1 MKWWKKLKSLLH
13 RNKKERNADAKSNL
27 QSENHSRQQEQ
38 DDLIEKEIYFPCN
51 ASFRKVIEE
60 VLVQKGISYRDMRLF
75 VIDTEN
81 GAYLRREEERYML
94 RQLYP
99 GLNVYTLCT
108 SQPEH
113 HQGEMEYL
121 YEELGLIVEV
131 LEKKEIAIQKGA
143 GPEEGRLILDFE
155 ENGRIREEFLSEKSI
170 YISIYKRNW
179 YQRANL
185 DIEVPIGYNIMI
197 VKGTGFTGCEAV
209 SDRLE
214 REFYAE

>member
-1 MKWWKKLKSLLH
+1 MKWWKKLKSLLR
-13 RNKKERNADAKSNL
+13 RNKKERNVDAKNNL
-27 QSENHSRQQEQ
+27 QSENRNSRQ
-38 DDLIEKEIYFPCN
+38 DDLIKKEIYLPCN
-51 ASFRKVIEE
+51 ASFRKIIEA
-60 VLVQKGISYRDMRLF
+60 VLEQKGISYRDMRLF
-75 VIDTEN
+75 VIDAE
-81 GAYLRREEERYML
+81 AEEYLRQEEEQYML

-99 GLNVYTLCT
+99 GLNAYTLCT
-108 SQPEH
+108 GQMEH
-113 HQGEMEYL
+113 HQGEMDYL
-121 YEELGLIVEV
+121 YEEMGLIVEV
-131 LEKKEIAIQKGA
+131 LEKKEKAMQKGT

-155 ENGRIREEFLSEKSI
+155 AEGRIREEFLSEKSI

>member
-1 MKWWKKLKSLLH
+1 MKWWKKLKSLLR
-13 RNKKERNADAKSNL
+13 RNKKERNADAKNNL
-27 QSENHSRQQEQ
+27 QSENRNSRQ
-38 DDLIEKEIYFPCN
+38 DDLIKKEIYLPCN
-51 ASFRKVIEE
+51 ASFRKIIEA
-60 VLVQKGISYRDMRLF
+60 VLEQKGISYRNMRLF
-75 VIDTEN
+75 VIDAEA
-81 GAYLRREEERYML
+81 GEYLQQEEEQYML

-99 GLNVYTLCT
+99 GLNAYTLCT
-108 SQPEH
+108 GQMEH
-113 HQGEMEYL
+113 HQGEMDYL
-121 YEELGLIVEV
+121 YEEMGLIVEV
-131 LEKKEIAIQKGA
+131 LEKKEKAMQKGT

-155 ENGRIREEFLSEKSI
+155 AEGRIREEFLSEKSI

>member
-1 MKWWKKLKSLLH
+1 M
-13 RNKKERNADAKSNL
+13 
-27 QSENHSRQQEQ
+27 
-38 DDLIEKEIYFPCN
+38 IEKEIYFPCN
-51 ASFRKVIEE
+51 ASFRKIIEA
-60 VLVQKGISYRDMRLF
+60 VLEQKGIFYRDMRLF
-75 VIDTEN
+75 VIDTED
-81 GAYLRREEERYML
+81 GAYLRQEEEQYML

-99 GLNVYTLCT
+99 GLNAYTLCT
-108 SQPEH
+108 GQPEC
-113 HQGEMEYL
+113 HQKEMDYL
-121 YEELGLIVEV
+121 YEEMGLIVEV
-131 LEKKEIAIQKGA
+131 LEKKKKAMQKGT
-143 GPEEGRLILDFE
+143 GSEEGRLILDFE
-155 ENGRIREEFLSEKSI
+155 ADGRIREEFLSEKSI

>member
-1 MKWWKKLKSLLH
+1 MKWWKKLKSLLR
-13 RNKKERNADAKSNL
+13 RNKKERNADAKNNR
-27 QSENHSRQQEQ
+27 QSENSRQ
-38 DDLIEKEIYFPCN
+38 DDLIKKEIYLPCN
-51 ASFRKVIEE
+51 ASFRKIIEA
-60 VLVQKGISYRDMRLF
+60 VLEQKGISYRDMRLF
-75 VIDTEN
+75 VIDAED
-81 GAYLRREEERYML
+81 GAYLRQEEEQYML

-99 GLNVYTLCT
+99 GLNAYTLCT
-108 SQPEH
+108 GQPECH
-113 HQGEMEYL
+113 RKEMDYL
-121 YEELGLIVEV
+121 YEEMGLIVEV
-131 LEKKEIAIQKGA
+131 IGKEENAVQKGT

-155 ENGRIREEFLSEKSI
+155 AEGRIREEFLSEKSI

>member
-1 MKWWKKLKSLLH
+1 MKWWKKLKSLLR
-13 RNKKERNADAKSNL
+13 RNKKERNADAKNNL
-27 QSENHSRQQEQ
+27 QSENSRQ
-38 DDLIEKEIYFPCN
+38 DDLIKKEIYLPCN
-51 ASFRKVIEE
+51 ASFRKIIEA
-60 VLVQKGISYRDMRLF
+60 VLEQKGISYRDMRLF
-75 VIDTEN
+75 VIDAEA
-81 GAYLRREEERYML
+81 GEYLRQEEEQYML

-99 GLNVYTLCT
+99 GLNAYTLCT
-108 SQPEH
+108 GQMEH
-113 HQGEMEYL
+113 HQGEMDYL
-121 YEELGLIVEV
+121 YEEMGLIVEV
-131 LEKKEIAIQKGA
+131 LEKKEKAMQKGI

-155 ENGRIREEFLSEKSI
+155 AEGRIREEFLSEKSI

>member
-1 MKWWKKLKSLLH
+1 MHHIMKHEMVEKLKSLLR
-13 RNKKERNADAKSNL
+13 RNKSNL
-27 QSENHSRQQEQ
+27 QSENRNSHQ

-51 ASFRKVIEE
+51 AFFRKIIEA
-60 VLVQKGISYRDMRLF
+60 VLEQKGISYRDMRLF
-75 VIDTEN
+75 VIDAED
-81 GAYLRREEERYML
+81 GAYLRQEEEQYML
-94 RQLYP
+94 QQLYP
-99 GLNVYTLCT
+99 GLNAYTLCT
-108 SQPEH
+108 GRPECH
-113 HQGEMEYL
+113 RKEMDYL
-121 YEELGLIVEV
+121 YEEMGLIVEV
-131 LEKKEIAIQKGA
+131 LEKKKKAMQKGT
-143 GPEEGRLILDFE
+143 GQEEGRLILDFE
-155 ENGRIREEFLSEKSI
+155 ADGRIREEFLSEKSI

>member
-1 MKWWKKLKSLLH
+1 MKWWKKLKSLLR
-13 RNKKERNADAKSNL
+13 RNKKERNADAKNNR
-27 QSENHSRQQEQ
+27 QSENSRQ
-38 DDLIEKEIYFPCN
+38 DDLIKKEIYLPCN
-51 ASFRKVIEE
+51 ASFRKIIEA
-60 VLVQKGISYRDMRLF
+60 VLEQKGISYRDMRLF
-75 VIDTEN
+75 VIDAEE
-81 GAYLRREEERYML
+81 GEYLRQEEEQYML

-99 GLNVYTLCT
+99 GLNAYTLCT
-108 SQPEH
+108 GQMEH
-113 HQGEMEYL
+113 HQGEMDYL
-121 YEELGLIVEV
+121 YEEMGLIVEV
-131 LEKKEIAIQKGA
+131 LEKKEKAMQKGT

-155 ENGRIREEFLSEKSI
+155 AEGRIREEFLSEKSI

>member
-1 MKWWKKLKSLLH
+1 MKWWKKLKSLLR
-13 RNKKERNADAKSNL
+13 RNKKERNADAKNNR
-27 QSENHSRQQEQ
+27 QSENSRQ
-38 DDLIEKEIYFPCN
+38 DDLIKKEIYLPCN
-51 ASFRKVIEE
+51 ASFRKIIEA
-60 VLVQKGISYRDMRLF
+60 VLEQKGISYRDMRLF
-75 VIDTEN
+75 VIDAEA
-81 GAYLRREEERYML
+81 GEYLRQEEEQYML

-99 GLNVYTLCT
+99 GLNAYTLCT
-108 SQPEH
+108 GQMEH
-113 HQGEMEYL
+113 HQGEMDYL
-121 YEELGLIVEV
+121 YEEMGLIVEV
-131 LEKKEIAIQKGA
+131 LEKKEKAMQKGT

-155 ENGRIREEFLSEKSI
+155 AEGRIREEFLSEKSI

-197 VKGTGFTGCEAV
+197 VKGTGFTDCEAV

>member
-1 MKWWKKLKSLLH
+1 MKWWKKLKSLLR
-13 RNKKERNADAKSNL
+13 RNKSNL
-27 QSENHSRQQEQ
+27 QSENRNSHQ

-51 ASFRKVIEE
+51 TSFRKIIEA
-60 VLVQKGISYRDMRLF
+60 VLEQKGISYRDMRLF
-75 VIDTEN
+75 VIDAEA
-81 GAYLRREEERYML
+81 GEYLQQEEEQYML

-108 SQPEH
+108 GQSEH
-113 HQGEMEYL
+113 HQGEIEYL

-131 LEKKEIAIQKGA
+131 IGKEENAIQKGT
-143 GPEEGRLILDFE
+143 GLEEGRLILDFE
-155 ENGRIREEFLSEKSI
+155 TDGRIRKEFLSEKSI

>member
-1 MKWWKKLKSLLH
+1 MKWWKKLKSLLR
-13 RNKKERNADAKSNL
+13 RNKKERNADAKNNL
-27 QSENHSRQQEQ
+27 QSENRNSRQ
-38 DDLIEKEIYFPCN
+38 DDLIKKEIYLPCN
-51 ASFRKVIEE
+51 ASFRKIIEA
-60 VLVQKGISYRDMRLF
+60 VLEQKGISYRDMRLF
-75 VIDTEN
+75 VIDAEA
-81 GAYLRREEERYML
+81 GEYLRQEEEQYML

-99 GLNVYTLCT
+99 GLNAYTLCT
-108 SQPEH
+108 GQMEH
-113 HQGEMEYL
+113 HQGEMDYL
-121 YEELGLIVEV
+121 YEEMGLIVEV
-131 LEKKEIAIQKGA
+131 LEKKEKAMQKET

-155 ENGRIREEFLSEKSI
+155 AEGRIREEFLSEKSI

>member
-1 MKWWKKLKSLLH
+1 MKWWKKLKSLLR
-13 RNKKERNADAKSNL
+13 RNKKERNADAKNNR
-27 QSENHSRQQEQ
+27 QSENSRQ
-38 DDLIEKEIYFPCN
+38 DDLIKKEIYLPCN
-51 ASFRKVIEE
+51 AFFRKVIEE
-60 VLVQKGISYRDMRLF
+60 VLEQKGISYRDMRLF
-75 VIDTEN
+75 VIDAEA
-81 GAYLRREEERYML
+81 GEYLRQEEEQYML

-99 GLNVYTLCT
+99 GLNAYTLCT
-108 SQPEH
+108 GQMEH
-113 HQGEMEYL
+113 HQGEMDYL
-121 YEELGLIVEV
+121 YEEMGLIVEV
-131 LEKKEIAIQKGA
+131 LEKKEKAMQKGT
-143 GPEEGRLILDFE
+143 GSEEGRLILDFE
-155 ENGRIREEFLSEKSI
+155 AEGRIREEFLSEKSI

>member
-1 MKWWKKLKSLLH
+1 MKWWKKLKNLLH

-27 QSENHSRQQEQ
+27 QSENRNSRQEQ
-38 DDLIEKEIYFPCN
+38 DDLIEKEIYLPCN
-51 ASFRKVIEE
+51 AFFRKIIEE
-60 VLVQKGISYRDMRLF
+60 VLEQKGISYRNMRLF
-75 VIDTEN
+75 VIDTEA
-81 GAYLRREEERYML
+81 GAYLRQEEEQYML

-99 GLNVYTLCT
+99 GLNAYMLCT
-108 SQPEH
+108 SRPEH
-113 HQGEMEYL
+113 HQREMEYL

-131 LEKKEIAIQKGA
+131 IEKEKKTVQKGA
-143 GPEEGRLILDFE
+143 GPETGRLILDFE
-155 ENGRIREEFLSEKSI
+155 ENGRIREEFLTEKSI

>member
-1 MKWWKKLKSLLH
+1 MKWWKKLKSLLR
-13 RNKKERNADAKSNL
+13 RNEKERNADAKNNL
-27 QSENHSRQQEQ
+27 QSENSRQ
-38 DDLIEKEIYFPCN
+38 DDLIKKEIYLPCN
-51 ASFRKVIEE
+51 ASFRKIIEA
-60 VLVQKGISYRDMRLF
+60 VLEQKGISYRDMRLF
-75 VIDTEN
+75 VIDAEA
-81 GAYLRREEERYML
+81 GEYLRQEEEQYML

-99 GLNVYTLCT
+99 GLNAYTLCT
-108 SQPEH
+108 GQMEH
-113 HQGEMEYL
+113 HQGEMDYL
-121 YEELGLIVEV
+121 YEEMGLIVEV
-131 LEKKEIAIQKGA
+131 LEKKEKAMQKGT
-143 GPEEGRLILDFE
+143 GPEESRLILDFE
-155 ENGRIREEFLSEKSI
+155 AEGRIREEFLSEKSI

>member
-1 MKWWKKLKSLLH
+1 MKWWKKLKSLLR
-13 RNKKERNADAKSNL
+13 RNKKERNADAKNNR
-27 QSENHSRQQEQ
+27 QSENSRQ
-38 DDLIEKEIYFPCN
+38 DDLIKKEIYLPCN
-51 ASFRKVIEE
+51 ASFRKIIEA
-60 VLVQKGISYRDMRLF
+60 VLEQKGISYRDMRLF
-75 VIDTEN
+75 VIDAEA
-81 GAYLRREEERYML
+81 GEYLQQEEEQYML

-108 SQPEH
+108 DQSEH
-113 HQGEMEYL
+113 HQGEIEYL

-131 LEKKEIAIQKGA
+131 IGKEENAIQKGT
-143 GPEEGRLILDFE
+143 GQEEGRLILDFE
-155 ENGRIREEFLSEKSI
+155 ADGRIREEFLSEKSI

>member
-1 MKWWKKLKSLLH
+1 MKWWKKLKSLLR
-13 RNKKERNADAKSNL
+13 RNNKERNADAKNNL
-27 QSENHSRQQEQ
+27 QSENRNSRQ
-38 DDLIEKEIYFPCN
+38 DDLIKKEIYLPCN
-51 ASFRKVIEE
+51 ASFRKIIEA
-60 VLVQKGISYRDMRLF
+60 VLEQKGISYRDMRLF
-75 VIDTEN
+75 VIDAEA
-81 GAYLRREEERYML
+81 GEYLRQEEEQYML

-99 GLNVYTLCT
+99 GLNAYTLCT
-108 SQPEH
+108 GQMEH
-113 HQGEMEYL
+113 HQGEMDYL
-121 YEELGLIVEV
+121 YEEMGLIVEV
-131 LEKKEIAIQKGA
+131 LEKKEKAMQKGT

-155 ENGRIREEFLSEKSI
+155 AEGRIREEFLSEKSI

>member
-1 MKWWKKLKSLLH
+1 MKWWKKLKSLLR
-13 RNKKERNADAKSNL
+13 RNKKERNADAKNNL
-27 QSENHSRQQEQ
+27 QSENSRQ
-38 DDLIEKEIYFPCN
+38 DDLIKKEIYLPCN
-51 ASFRKVIEE
+51 ASFRKIIEA
-60 VLVQKGISYRDMRLF
+60 VLEQKGISYRDMRLF
-75 VIDTEN
+75 VIDAEA
-81 GAYLRREEERYML
+81 GEYLRQEEEQYML

-99 GLNVYTLCT
+99 GLNAYTLCT
-108 SQPEH
+108 GQMEH
-113 HQGEMEYL
+113 HQGEMDYL
-121 YEELGLIVEV
+121 YEEMGLIVEV
-131 LEKKEIAIQKGA
+131 LEKKEKAMQKGT

-155 ENGRIREEFLSEKSI
+155 AEGRIREEFLSEKSI

>member
-1 MKWWKKLKSLLH
+1 MKWWKKLKSLLR
-13 RNKKERNADAKSNL
+13 RNKSNL
-27 QSENHSRQQEQ
+27 QSENRNSHQ

-51 ASFRKVIEE
+51 AFFRKIIEA
-60 VLVQKGISYRDMRLF
+60 VLEQKGIFYRDMRLF
-75 VIDTEN
+75 VIDTED
-81 GAYLRREEERYML
+81 GAYLRQEEEQYML

-99 GLNVYTLCT
+99 GLNAYTLCT
-108 SQPEH
+108 GQSEH
-113 HQGEMEYL
+113 HQGEIEYL

-131 LEKKEIAIQKGA
+131 LEKKKKAMKKGT
-143 GPEEGRLILDFE
+143 GQEEGRLILDFE
-155 ENGRIREEFLSEKSI
+155 ADGRIREEFLSEKSI

>member
-13 RNKKERNADAKSNL
+13 RNKGNL
-27 QSENHSRQQEQ
+27 QSENRNSRQ
-38 DDLIEKEIYFPCN
+38 DDLIKKEIYLPCN
-51 ASFRKVIEE
+51 ASFRKVIEA
-60 VLVQKGISYRDMRLF
+60 VLEQKGISYRDMRLF
-75 VIDTEN
+75 VIDAEA
-81 GAYLRREEERYML
+81 GEYLRQEEEQYML

-99 GLNVYTLCT
+99 GLNAYTLCT
-108 SQPEH
+108 GQMEH
-113 HQGEMEYL
+113 HQGEMDYL
-121 YEELGLIVEV
+121 YEEMGLIVEV
-131 LEKKEIAIQKGA
+131 LEKKEKAMQKGT

-155 ENGRIREEFLSEKSI
+155 ADGRIREEFLSEKSI

>member
-1 MKWWKKLKSLLH
+1 MKWLKKIKSLLR
-13 RNKKERNADAKSNL
+13 RNKSNL
-27 QSENHSRQQEQ
+27 QSENRNSHQ

-51 ASFRKVIEE
+51 AFFRKIIEA
-60 VLVQKGISYRDMRLF
+60 VLEQKGIFYRDMRLF
-75 VIDTEN
+75 VIDAEA
-81 GAYLRREEERYML
+81 GEYLQQEEEQYML

-108 SQPEH
+108 GQSEH
-113 HQGEMEYL
+113 HQGEIEYL

-131 LEKKEIAIQKGA
+131 IGKEENAIQKGT

-155 ENGRIREEFLSEKSI
+155 ADGRIREEFLLEKSI
-170 YISIYKRNW
+170 YISVYKRNW

>member
-13 RNKKERNADAKSNL
+13 RNKGNL
-27 QSENHSRQQEQ
+27 QSENRNSRQ
-38 DDLIEKEIYFPCN
+38 DDLIKKEIYLPCN
-51 ASFRKVIEE
+51 ASFRKIIEA
-60 VLVQKGISYRDMRLF
+60 VLEQRGISYRDMRLF
-75 VIDTEN
+75 VIDAEA
-81 GAYLRREEERYML
+81 GEYLRQEEEQYML

-99 GLNVYTLCT
+99 GLNAYTLCT
-108 SQPEH
+108 GQMEH
-113 HQGEMEYL
+113 HQGEMDYL
-121 YEELGLIVEV
+121 YEEMGLIVEV
-131 LEKKEIAIQKGA
+131 LEKKEKAMQKGT

-155 ENGRIREEFLSEKSI
+155 AEGRIREEFLSEKSI

>member
-1 MKWWKKLKSLLH
+1 MKWWKKLKSLLR
-13 RNKKERNADAKSNL
+13 RNEKERNVDAKNNL
-27 QSENHSRQQEQ
+27 QSENRNSRQ
-38 DDLIEKEIYFPCN
+38 DDLIKKEIYLPCN
-51 ASFRKVIEE
+51 ASFRKIIEA
-60 VLVQKGISYRDMRLF
+60 VLEQKGISYRDMRLF
-75 VIDTEN
+75 VIDAEA
-81 GAYLRREEERYML
+81 GEYLRQEEEQYML

-99 GLNVYTLCT
+99 GLNAYTLCT
-108 SQPEH
+108 GQMEH
-113 HQGEMEYL
+113 HQGEMDYL
-121 YEELGLIVEV
+121 YEEMGLIVEV
-131 LEKKEIAIQKGA
+131 LEKKEKAMQKGT

-155 ENGRIREEFLSEKSI
+155 AEGRIREEFLSEKSI

>member
-1 MKWWKKLKSLLH
+1 MKWWKKLKSLLR
-13 RNKKERNADAKSNL
+13 RNKSNL
-27 QSENHSRQQEQ
+27 QSENRNSHQ

-51 ASFRKVIEE
+51 ASFRKIIEA
-60 VLVQKGISYRDMRLF
+60 VLEQKGIFYRDMRLF
-75 VIDTEN
+75 VIDTED
-81 GAYLRREEERYML
+81 GAYLRQEEEQYML

-99 GLNVYTLCT
+99 GLNAYTLCT
-108 SQPEH
+108 GQSEH
-113 HQGEMEYL
+113 HQGEIEYL

-131 LEKKEIAIQKGA
+131 LEKKKKAMQKGT
-143 GPEEGRLILDFE
+143 GQEEGRLILDFE
-155 ENGRIREEFLSEKSI
+155 ADGRIREEFLSKKSI

>member
-1 MKWWKKLKSLLH
+1 MKWWKKLKSLLR
-13 RNKKERNADAKSNL
+13 RNKKERNADAKNNL
-27 QSENHSRQQEQ
+27 QSESRNSQQ
-38 DDLIEKEIYFPCN
+38 DDLMEKEIYFPCN
-51 ASFRKVIEE
+51 ASFRKVIEA
-60 VLVQKGISYRDMRLF
+60 VLEQKGISYRNMRLF
-75 VIDTEN
+75 VIDTED
-81 GAYLRREEERYML
+81 GAYLRREEEQYML

-99 GLNVYTLCT
+99 GLNAYTLCT
-108 SQPEH
+108 GQPEH
-113 HQGEMEYL
+113 HQREIDYL

-131 LEKKEIAIQKGA
+131 LEKKENAMQKGA
-143 GPEEGRLILDFE
+143 GPEEGRVILDFE
-155 ENGRIREEFLSEKSI
+155 ENGRIREDFLLEKSI

-197 VKGTGFTGCEAV
+197 VKGTGFTGREAV

>member
-1 MKWWKKLKSLLH
+1 MKWWKKLKSLLR
-13 RNKKERNADAKSNL
+13 RNKKERNADAKNNR
-27 QSENHSRQQEQ
+27 QSENSRQ
-38 DDLIEKEIYFPCN
+38 DDLIKKEIYLPCN
-51 ASFRKVIEE
+51 ASFRKIIEA
-60 VLVQKGISYRDMRLF
+60 VLEQKGISYRDMRLF
-75 VIDTEN
+75 VIDAEA
-81 GAYLRREEERYML
+81 GEYLRQEEEQYML

-99 GLNVYTLCT
+99 GLNAYTLCT
-108 SQPEH
+108 GQMEH
-113 HQGEMEYL
+113 HQGEMDYL
-121 YEELGLIVEV
+121 YEEMGLIVEV
-131 LEKKEIAIQKGA
+131 LEKKEKAMRKGT

-155 ENGRIREEFLSEKSI
+155 AEGRIREEFLSEKSI

>member
-1 MKWWKKLKSLLH
+1 MKWWKKLKSLLR
-13 RNKKERNADAKSNL
+13 RNKKERNADAKNNR
-27 QSENHSRQQEQ
+27 QSENSRQ
-38 DDLIEKEIYFPCN
+38 DDLIKKEIYLPCN
-51 ASFRKVIEE
+51 ASFRKIIEA
-60 VLVQKGISYRDMRLF
+60 VLEQKGISYRDMRLF
-75 VIDTEN
+75 VIDAEE
-81 GAYLRREEERYML
+81 GEYLRQEEEQYML

-99 GLNVYTLCT
+99 GLNAYTLCT
-108 SQPEH
+108 GQMEH
-113 HQGEMEYL
+113 HQGEMDYL
-121 YEELGLIVEV
+121 YEEMGLIVEV
-131 LEKKEIAIQKGA
+131 LEKKEKAMQKGT

-155 ENGRIREEFLSEKSI
+155 ADGRIREEFLSEKSI

>member
-13 RNKKERNADAKSNL
+13 RNKGNL
-27 QSENHSRQQEQ
+27 QSENRNSRQ
-38 DDLIEKEIYFPCN
+38 DDLIKKEIYLPCN
-51 ASFRKVIEE
+51 ASFRKIIEA
-60 VLVQKGISYRDMRLF
+60 VLEQKGISYRDMRLF
-75 VIDTEN
+75 VIDAEE
-81 GAYLRREEERYML
+81 GEYLRQEEEQYML

-99 GLNVYTLCT
+99 GLNAYTLCT
-108 SQPEH
+108 GQMEH
-113 HQGEMEYL
+113 HQGEMDYL
-121 YEELGLIVEV
+121 YEEMGLIVEV
-131 LEKKEIAIQKGA
+131 LEKKEKAMQKGT

-155 ENGRIREEFLSEKSI
+155 AEGRIREEFLSEKSI

-179 YQRANL
+179 YQRVNL

>member
-13 RNKKERNADAKSNL
+13 RNKKERNADAKNNR
-27 QSENHSRQQEQ
+27 QSENSRQ
-38 DDLIEKEIYFPCN
+38 DDLIKKEIYLPCN
-51 ASFRKVIEE
+51 ASFRKIIEA
-60 VLVQKGISYRDMRLF
+60 VLEQKGISYRDMRLF
-75 VIDTEN
+75 VIDAEA
-81 GAYLRREEERYML
+81 GEYLRQEEEQYML

-99 GLNVYTLCT
+99 GLNAYTLCT
-108 SQPEH
+108 GQMEH
-113 HQGEMEYL
+113 HQGEMDYL
-121 YEELGLIVEV
+121 YEEMGLIVEV
-131 LEKKEIAIQKGA
+131 LEKKEKAMQKGT

-155 ENGRIREEFLSEKSI
+155 AEGRIREEFLSEKSI

>member
-1 MKWWKKLKSLLH
+1 MKWWKKLKSLLR
-13 RNKKERNADAKSNL
+13 RNKKERNADAKNNL
-27 QSENHSRQQEQ
+27 QSENRNSRQ
-38 DDLIEKEIYFPCN
+38 DDLIKKEIYLPCN
-51 ASFRKVIEE
+51 ASFRKIIEA
-60 VLVQKGISYRDMRLF
+60 VLEQKGISYRNMRLF
-75 VIDTEN
+75 VIDAEA
-81 GAYLRREEERYML
+81 GEYLRQEEEQYML

-99 GLNVYTLCT
+99 GLNAYTLCT
-108 SQPEH
+108 GQMEH
-113 HQGEMEYL
+113 HQGEMDYL
-121 YEELGLIVEV
+121 YEEMGLIVEV
-131 LEKKEIAIQKGA
+131 LEKKEKAMQKRT

-155 ENGRIREEFLSEKSI
+155 AEGRIREEFLSEKSI

>member
-1 MKWWKKLKSLLH
+1 MKWWKKLKSLLR
-13 RNKKERNADAKSNL
+13 RNKKERNADAKNNR
-27 QSENHSRQQEQ
+27 QSENSRQ
-38 DDLIEKEIYFPCN
+38 DDLMKKEIYLPCN
-51 ASFRKVIEE
+51 ASFRKIIEA
-60 VLVQKGISYRDMRLF
+60 VLEQKGIFYRDMRLF
-75 VIDTEN
+75 VIDAEA
-81 GAYLRREEERYML
+81 GEYLRQEEEQYML

-99 GLNVYTLCT
+99 GLNAYTLCT
-108 SQPEH
+108 GQMEH
-113 HQGEMEYL
+113 HQGEMDYL
-121 YEELGLIVEV
+121 YEEMGLIVEV
-131 LEKKEIAIQKGA
+131 LEKKEKAMRKGT

-155 ENGRIREEFLSEKSI
+155 TEGRIREEFLSEKSI

>member
-13 RNKKERNADAKSNL
+13 RNKGNL
-27 QSENHSRQQEQ
+27 QSENRNSRQ
-38 DDLIEKEIYFPCN
+38 DDLIKKEIYLPCN
-51 ASFRKVIEE
+51 ASFRKIIEA
-60 VLVQKGISYRDMRLF
+60 VLEQKGISYRDMRLF
-75 VIDTEN
+75 VIDAEA
-81 GAYLRREEERYML
+81 GEYLRQEEEQYML

-99 GLNVYTLCT
+99 GLNAYTLCT
-108 SQPEH
+108 GQMEH
-113 HQGEMEYL
+113 HQGEMDYL
-121 YEELGLIVEV
+121 YEEMGLIVEV
-131 LEKKEIAIQKGA
+131 LEKKEKAMQKGT
-143 GPEEGRLILDFE
+143 GPKEGRLILDFE
-155 ENGRIREEFLSEKSI
+155 AEGRIREEFLSEKSI

-185 DIEVPIGYNIMI
+185 DIEVPIGYCIMI

>member
-13 RNKKERNADAKSNL
+13 RNKGNL
-27 QSENHSRQQEQ
+27 QSENRNSRQ
-38 DDLIEKEIYFPCN
+38 DDLIKKEIYLPCN
-51 ASFRKVIEE
+51 ASFRKVIEA
-60 VLVQKGISYRDMRLF
+60 VLEQKGISYRDMRLF
-75 VIDTEN
+75 VIDAEA
-81 GAYLRREEERYML
+81 GEYLRQEEEQYML

-99 GLNVYTLCT
+99 GLNAYTLCT
-108 SQPEH
+108 GQMEH
-113 HQGEMEYL
+113 HQGEMDYL
-121 YEELGLIVEV
+121 YEEMGLIVEV
-131 LEKKEIAIQKGA
+131 LEKKEKVMQKGT

-155 ENGRIREEFLSEKSI
+155 AEGRIREEFLSEKSI

>member
-1 MKWWKKLKSLLH
+1 MKWWKKLKSLLR
-13 RNKKERNADAKSNL
+13 RNKKERNADAKNNR
-27 QSENHSRQQEQ
+27 QSENSRQ
-38 DDLIEKEIYFPCN
+38 DDLIKKEIYLPCN
-51 ASFRKVIEE
+51 PSFRKIIEA
-60 VLVQKGISYRDMRLF
+60 VLEQKGISYRDMRLF
-75 VIDTEN
+75 VIDAEA
-81 GAYLRREEERYML
+81 GEYLRQEEEQYML

-99 GLNVYTLCT
+99 GLNAYTLCT
-108 SQPEH
+108 GQMEH
-113 HQGEMEYL
+113 HQGEMDYL
-121 YEELGLIVEV
+121 YEEMGLIVEV
-131 LEKKEIAIQKGA
+131 LEKKEKAMQKRT

-155 ENGRIREEFLSEKSI
+155 AEGRIREEFLSEKSI

>member
-1 MKWWKKLKSLLH
+1 MKWWKKLKSLLR
-13 RNKKERNADAKSNL
+13 RNKKERNADAKNNL
-27 QSENHSRQQEQ
+27 QSENRNSRQ
-38 DDLIEKEIYFPCN
+38 DDLIKKEIYLPCN

-60 VLVQKGISYRDMRLF
+60 VLEQKGISYRDMRLF
-75 VIDTEN
+75 VIDAEA
-81 GAYLRREEERYML
+81 GEYLRQEEEQYML

-99 GLNVYTLCT
+99 GLNAYTLCT
-108 SQPEH
+108 GQMEH
-113 HQGEMEYL
+113 HQGEMDYL
-121 YEELGLIVEV
+121 YEEMGLIVEV
-131 LEKKEIAIQKGA
+131 LEKKEKAMQKGT

-155 ENGRIREEFLSEKSI
+155 AEGRIREEFLSEKSI

>member
-1 MKWWKKLKSLLH
+1 MKWWKKLKSLLR
-13 RNKKERNADAKSNL
+13 RNKKERNADAKNNR
-27 QSENHSRQQEQ
+27 QSENSRQ
-38 DDLIEKEIYFPCN
+38 DDLMKKEIYLPCN
-51 ASFRKVIEE
+51 ASFRKIIEA
-60 VLVQKGISYRDMRLF
+60 VLEQKGIFYRDMRLF
-75 VIDTEN
+75 VIDAEA
-81 GAYLRREEERYML
+81 GEYLRQEEEQYML

-99 GLNVYTLCT
+99 GLNAYTLCT
-108 SQPEH
+108 GQMEH
-113 HQGEMEYL
+113 HQGEMDYL
-121 YEELGLIVEV
+121 YEEMGLIVEV
-131 LEKKEIAIQKGA
+131 LEKKEKAMRKGT

-155 ENGRIREEFLSEKSI
+155 AEGRIREEFLSEKSI